1 MGWLIAEENKLKT
14 TTVKIDPGEEID
26 FMEVDETDFAIF
38 TRGEQIHHL
47 EVEGFAVFPDV
58 LDADHIARLKAA
70 TRELPMQTKDYSE
83 AQTYHHEPQCR
94 SDAVAELIGH
104 PPIVEFLHQLMGP
117 EIVFTHGL
125 FTRTLSGSPGISLHT
140 DGQPFGSSIFGY
152 EGSSPRLLR
161 VLYYLDDLP
170 SDRAPFRLIP
180 RSHLSFHAEANPYVR
195 YISHPQEIT
204 LCARAGTVVMI
215 PALLFHGT
223 HPNRAAEPRELI
235 QFGYRPAWAGPVR
248 EMEDWDPE
256 WVAQAPEAARPYL
269 QSRNTTGIAW
279 QQAHKPQGMQ
289 RDAPGINPSRWG
301 D

>member
-1 MGWLIAEENKLKT
+1 
-14 TTVKIDPGEEID
+14 
-26 FMEVDETDFAIF
+26 
-38 TRGEQIHHL
+38 
-47 EVEGFAVFPDV
+47 
-58 LDADHIARLKAA
+58 
-70 TRELPMQTKDYSE
+70 
-83 AQTYHHEPQCR
+83 
-94 SDAVAELIGH
+94 
-104 PPIVEFLHQLMGP
+104 MGP

-256 WVAQAPEAARPYL
+256 WVAQAPEASRPYL